1 MTKGGQYMRENEF
14 LTVDECASLLKMSST
29 TIYRL
34 ARQNKLPGTK
44 IGNQWR
50 FSKKL
55 IEEWIEKKS
64 RKMERKNAG

>member
-1 MTKGGQYMRENEF
+1 MTKGGQYMGESEF

-34 ARQNKLPGTK
+34 ARQNKLSGTK

-50 FSKKL
+50 FSRKL
-55 IEEWIEKKS
+55 IEEWIEKRS
-64 RKMERKNAG
+64 RKMERKNAR

>member
-1 MTKGGQYMRENEF
+1 MGENEF

-34 ARQNKLPGTK
+34 VKQKKLPGTK

-50 FSKKL
+50 FSRKL
-55 IEEWIEKKS
+55 IEEWIEKRS
-64 RKMERKNAG
+64 RKTERKNAR